1 MNGKKLEALYFL
13 PSLLLFS
20 FFYEIE
26 NPFTN
31 LLFLVEV
38 NYILLDCYLYNKKKQ
53 IEPKSTGIKL
63 EIGTQKLFRKP
74 IQDFGLGLE
83 SYCFIIKYQNYLFIF
98 IFSWIGT
105 WSVNNWFHLS

>member
-1 MNGKKLEALYFL
+1 MMNGKKLEALYFL

-38 NYILLDCYLYNKKKQ
+38 IFFLLDCYLYNKKKQ

-63 EIGTQKLFRKP
+63 EIGTQKFFRKP

-83 SYCFIIKYQNYLFIF
+83 SYCFIIKYPNYLFIYLF
-98 IFSWIGT
+98 
-105 WSVNNWFHLS
+105 LSFLGLEHGL